1 MTLPNIVMH
10 GSRLCLTSRTP
21 GDLNVTQNTY
31 SFLFSHTKEL
41 LLVVYC
47 DLTAENGF
55 SFRTH
60 KQNRTDGWTDRRD
73 IRNSYLDIK
82 KLLL

>member
-1 MTLPNIVMH
+1 M
-10 GSRLCLTSRTP
+10 
-21 GDLNVTQNTY
+21 
-31 SFLFSHTKEL
+31 
-41 LLVVYC
+41 VYC

-73 IRNSYLDIK
+73 IRNSYRDIK